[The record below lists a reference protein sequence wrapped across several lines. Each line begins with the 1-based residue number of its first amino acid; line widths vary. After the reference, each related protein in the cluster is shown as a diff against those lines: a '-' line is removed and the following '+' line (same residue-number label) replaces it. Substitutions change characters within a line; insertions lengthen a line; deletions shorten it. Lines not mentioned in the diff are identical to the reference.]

1 MVFTGYYSR
10 FSAPPCERNGSNSHP
25 NDLRMRY
32 KKIPVVINIRRI
44 SSPENIDFT
53 TELNILKSMNR
64 QLCFR
69 AWLLKFVFLPFG
81 NKISLKRDV
90 EIAKP

>member
-44 SSPENIDFT
+44 SSPENIDFVA
-53 TELNILKSMNR
+53 ELSILKPINR

-69 AWLLKFVFLPFG
+69 AWLPKFAFLSFG
-81 NKISLKRDV
+81 NKISFKRDV
-90 EIAKP
+90 EIVKS

>member
-1 MVFTGYYSR
+1 MVFTGYSR
-10 FSAPPCERNGSNSHP
+10 FSAPPCERNGSNSHL

-44 SSPENIDFT
+44 SSPENIDFA
-53 TELNILKSMNR
+53 ELNILKPINR

-90 EIAKP
+90 EIAKS

>member
-32 KKIPVVINIRRI
+32 EKIPVVINIRRI
-44 SSPENIDFT
+44 SSPENIDFA
-53 TELNILKSMNR
+53 ELNILKPMNR

-69 AWLLKFVFLPFG
+69 ARLLKFVFLPFG
-81 NKISLKRDV
+81 NKISFKREV
-90 EIAKP
+90 EIAKS

>member
-1 MVFTGYYSR
+1 MVSTGYYSR
-10 FSAPPCERNGSNSHP
+10 FSASPCERNGSNSHP

-44 SSPENIDFT
+44 SSPENIDFGA
-53 TELNILKSMNR
+53 ELNILKSINR

-69 AWLLKFVFLPFG
+69 ACLLKFVFLPFD
-81 NKISLKRDV
+81 NKISLKKNV
-90 EIAKP
+90 EIAKS